1 MGVVDALVPQVKP
14 PKAVDRGDPDRVELR
29 DRLVD
34 ACRACQADRR
44 VALLIIIFR
53 QDERHAVGRLCRV
66 QDRRAVIAHDPLA
79 RPALLAGEAVGGETD
94 LEGAVRGVERRVAVH
109 FLDRDGQCLGDRLLE
124 QQAGP
129 FLGLPALDVVV
140 VPEPIALKQED
151 PRDGEGD
158 EADDEAHP

>member
-34 ACRACQADRR
+34 ACRARQADRR

-53 QDERHAVGRLCRV
+53 QDEWHAVGRLCRV
-66 QDRRAVIAHDPLA
+66 QDRRAVITHDPLA

-109 FLDRDGQCLGDRLLE
+109 LLDRDGQCLGDRLLE

>member
-34 ACRACQADRR
+34 ACRARQADRR

-66 QDRRAVIAHDPLA
+66 QDRRAVITHDPLA

-109 FLDRDGQCLGDRLLE
+109 LLDRDGQCLGDRLLE

>member
-1 MGVVDALVPQVKP
+1 MDALVPQVKP

-34 ACRACQADRR
+34 ACRARQADRR

-53 QDERHAVGRLCRV
+53 QDEWHAVGRLCRV
-66 QDRRAVIAHDPLA
+66 QDRRAVITHDPLA

-109 FLDRDGQCLGDRLLE
+109 LLDRDGQCLGDRLLE